1 MPLAPFPVVAPLLM
15 AALLAGLAERCPEKL
30 AGWLA
35 ILTAASVTA
44 VTVILWINVGTAPQ
58 IYWMGAWTPAHGMA
72 IGIDLLLT
80 RAGLGLAALSAL
92 LCLGSLIFSQRYF
105 DSAGTLFHVLMLVF
119 LAGLCGF
126 SLSGDLF
133 NLFVFFELMGTA
145 AYSLCGHKT
154 EEAGPLEG
162 ALNFAVTNTVGAF
175 FLLIGIALLYART
188 GALNM
193 TQIGRDLGQ
202 RCDGLVIAAL
212 TLLAVGLMTKAAIVP
227 FHFWLA
233 DAHAVAPTPVC
244 VLFSGVMVE
253 VGLFGLWRI
262 YSMVFV
268 PVLGARVAVLHGVWI
283 ILGAVTGLTG
293 ALMCLLQNHL
303 KRLLAFSTISHMGLI
318 LMALGAG
325 SGGGALLYGAGH
337 SLVKAALFFAA
348 GIVLHRLHSVDERRL
363 WRRGL
368 RMPGTGLLF
377 VLGGLGLAGL
387 PPFSTAAGA
396 ELIVHTAYAHAGWL
410 HLLIALVEIGTGA
423 AVLRV
428 AAHVFLGWGQRPEAA
443 PGSAAEGATDE
454 QPETTSGYQRTPPFM
469 LAPPVLLLALALLL
483 GLLPAAEPAART
495 AAWVEQ
501 HGSVWQAQILQT
513 RPRFE
518 PVTPPAPVVPA
529 KHVPP
534 PMEWVIPGLAVLLA
548 LAMTGWNGLQRSAW
562 PASLTLPVRA
572 VARGLHGLRLLHSG
586 RMGDYVTW
594 LLVGTIL
601 LAASFTWRLH

>member
-1 MPLAPFPVVAPLLM
+1 MSLAPIPVVAPLLA
-15 AALLAGLAERCPEKL
+15 AALLAGLAEYCPEKL
-30 AGWLA
+30 ASWLA
-35 ILTAASVTA
+35 ILVSAGVSLVTA
-44 VTVILWINVGTAPQ
+44 ILWVQTGAAPHV
-58 IYWMGAWTPAHGMA
+58 YWMGAWAPAHGMA

-80 RAGLGLAALSAL
+80 RAGLGVALLSAL
-92 LCLGSLIFSQRYF
+92 LCLAALIFSQRYF

-133 NLFVFFELMGTA
+133 NLFVFFELMGAA

-175 FLLIGIALLYART
+175 FMLIAIALLYART

-202 RCDGLVIAAL
+202 RCDGLIVAAL
-212 TLLAVGLMTKAAIVP
+212 TLLAVGLLTKAAIVP

-253 VGLFGLWRI
+253 VGLFGLWRV
-262 YSMVFV
+262 YSQVFV
-268 PVLGARVAVLHGVWI
+268 PVLGARAAALHGVWLG
-283 ILGAVTGLTG
+283 LGAVTGLAG
-293 ALMCLLQNHL
+293 AAMCLLQSHI

-337 SLVKAALFFAA
+337 SLVKAALFFGA

-368 RMPGTGLLF
+368 HMPAAGLLF

-387 PPFSTAAGA
+387 PPFATASGA
-396 ELIVHTAYAHAGWL
+396 ELIVDTAYAHAGWI
-410 HLLIALVEIGTGA
+410 HLLIGIIEIGTGA

-428 AAHVFLGWGQRPEAA
+428 ASHVFPGWGPRPGAA
-443 PGSAAEGATDE
+443 PGESAAGETDE
-454 QPETTSGYQRTPPFM
+454 QPETKAGFQRTPLFM
-469 LAPPVLLLALALLL
+469 LLPPFLLLALALAL
-483 GLLPAAEPAART
+483 GMFPGAEPAARA

-501 HGSVWQAQILQT
+501 NGSRWQAQILQT
-513 RPRFE
+513 
-518 PVTPPAPVVPA
+518 PVPLRAISLPILPVPEKHAPPLT
-529 KHVPP
+529 
-534 PMEWVIPGLAVLLA
+534 EWLIPGLAVLLA
-548 LAMTGWNGLQRSAW
+548 LAMVGLKRKDW
-562 PASLTLPVRA
+562 PSLVDLPAQA
-572 VARGLHGLRLLHSG
+572 VEKGLHGLRALHSG

-594 LLVGTIL
+594 LLAGTIL
-601 LAASFTWRLH
+601 LAASLTWRLY

>member
-1 MPLAPFPVVAPLLM
+1 MPLAPIPVVAPLLM

-35 ILTAASVTA
+35 ILTSAGVTA
-44 VTVILWINVGTAPQ
+44 VTVILWIEVGAAPK

-80 RAGLGLAALSAL
+80 RAGLGLATLAAL
-92 LCLGSLIFSQRYF
+92 LCLGSLVFSQHYF

-133 NLFVFFELMGTA
+133 NLFVCFELMGAA

-175 FLLIGIALLYART
+175 FMLIGIALLYART

-268 PVLGARVAVLHGVWI
+268 PVLGARIAVLHGIWI
-283 ILGAVTGLTG
+283 VLGAVTGLTG
-293 ALMCLLQNHL
+293 ALMCLLQNHI

-363 WRRGL
+363 WRRGSH
-368 RMPGTGLLF
+368 MPATGLLF
-377 VLGGLGLAGL
+377 VLGGFGLAGL
-387 PPFSTAAGA
+387 PPFATASGA
-396 ELIVHTAYAHAGWL
+396 DLIVGTAYAHAGWI

-428 AAHVFLGWGQRPEAA
+428 AAHVFLGWGQRPGAA
-443 PGSAAEGATDE
+443 PGRAAEGATDE
-454 QPETTSGYQRTPPFM
+454 QPETKAGYQRTPPFM
-469 LAPPVLLLALALLL
+469 LAPLFFLLALALVL
-483 GLLPAAEPAART
+483 GILPTAGPAART

-501 HGSVWQAQILQT
+501 HGSLWQAQILQT
-513 RPRFE
+513 RPQIK
-518 PVTPPAPVVPA
+518 PLPPPALMRPEKHAPA
-529 KHVPP
+529 
-534 PMEWVIPGLAVLLA
+534 PMEWAIPGLAVLLA
-548 LAMTGWNGLQRSAW
+548 LTMTAWKRSAW
-562 PASLTLPVRA
+562 PAMVALPARA
-572 VARGLHGLRLLHSG
+572 VASSLHGLRLLHSG

-601 LAASFTWRLH
+601 LAATFTWRLY

>member
-1 MPLAPFPVVAPLLM
+1 MSLAPLPVVAPLLV
-15 AALLAGLAERCPEKL
+15 AALLAGLAEYCPEKL
-30 AGWLA
+30 ASWLA
-35 ILTAASVTA
+35 ILTSAGVSA
-44 VTVILWINVGTAPQ
+44 VTVTLWINAGPVPRV
-58 IYWMGAWTPAHGMA
+58 YWMGAWTPAHGVA
-72 IGIDLLLT
+72 LGIDLLLT
-80 RAGLGLAALSAL
+80 RAGLGVATLAAL
-92 LCLGSLIFSQRYF
+92 LCLFSLIFSQRYF

-133 NLFVFFELMGTA
+133 NLFVFFELMGAA

-175 FLLIGIALLYART
+175 FMLIGIALLYART

-202 RCDGLVIAAL
+202 QCDGLVITAL
-212 TLLAVGLMTKAAIVP
+212 TLLAVGLLTKAAIVP

-253 VGLFGLWRI
+253 VGLFGLWRV
-262 YSMVFV
+262 YSMVFA
-268 PVLGARVAVLHGVWI
+268 PVLGARIAMLHGVWLG
-283 ILGAVTGLTG
+283 LGAVTGLIG
-293 ALMCLLQNHL
+293 ALMCLLQHHL

-318 LMALGAG
+318 LMGLGAG

-337 SLVKAALFFAA
+337 SLVKAALFFGA

-363 WRRGL
+363 WRRG
-368 RMPGTGLLF
+368 RQMPGTGLLF

-387 PPFSTAAGA
+387 PPFATVRGA
-396 ELIVHTAYAHAGWL
+396 ELIVDSAYAHAGWI
-410 HLLIALVEIGTGA
+410 HLLIAVIEIGTGA

-428 AAHVFLGWGQRPEAA
+428 AAHVFFGWGPRPGAT
-443 PGSAAEGATDE
+443 PGSGAEGVTDE
-454 QPETTSGYQRTPPFM
+454 QPETRTGFHRTPLFM
-469 LAPPVLLLALALLL
+469 LAPPFLLLALALAL
-483 GLLPAAEPAART
+483 GTAPQAASAARA

-501 HGSVWQAQILQT
+501 HGSAWQAQILQT
-513 RPRFE
+513 QAPAQAVVRPILS
-518 PVTPPAPVVPA
+518 APG
-529 KHVPP
+529 KHASPWT
-534 PMEWVIPGLAVLLA
+534 EWLIPGLAVLLA
-548 LAMTGWNGLQRSAW
+548 LAMTKPRHRVW
-562 PASLTLPVRA
+562 PALIGTP
-572 VARGLHGLRLLHSG
+572 ARGVDRSLRSLRALHSG

-594 LLVGTIL
+594 LMIGTIV
-601 LAASFTWRLH
+601 LAASLTWRLY

>member
-1 MPLAPFPVVAPLLM
+1 MALAPLPVVVPLLA

-30 AGWLA
+30 ASWMA
-35 ILTAASVTA
+35 ILTAAGVTA
-44 VTVILWINVGTAPQ
+44 VTVTLWIQAGATPQ
-58 IYWMGAWTPAHGMA
+58 VYWMGAWTPVHGMV

-80 RAGLGLAALSAL
+80 RAGLGLATLAAL
-92 LCLGSLIFSQRYF
+92 LCLASLIFSQRYF
-105 DSAGTLFHVLMLVF
+105 DSAGTLFHVLMMVF

-133 NLFVFFELMGTA
+133 NLFVFFELMGAA

-175 FLLIGIALLYART
+175 FMLIGIALLYART

-212 TLLAVGLMTKAAIVP
+212 TLLAVGLLTKAAIVP

-262 YSMVFV
+262 YSMVFA
-268 PVLGARVAVLHGVWI
+268 PVLGARAAALHGVWLG
-283 ILGAVTGLTG
+283 LGAVTGVIG
-293 ALMCLLQNHL
+293 ALMCLLQHHI

-363 WRRGL
+363 WRRGH

-377 VLGGLGLAGL
+377 ILGGLGLAGL
-387 PPFSTAAGA
+387 PPFATANGA
-396 ELIVHTAYAHAGWL
+396 ELIVESAGAHAGWI
-410 HLLIALVEIGTGA
+410 HLLIAVIEIGTGA

-428 AAHVFLGWGQRPEAA
+428 AAHVFFGWGPRPGAA

-454 QPETTSGYQRTPPFM
+454 RPETTAGFHRTPPFM
-469 LAPPVLLLALALLL
+469 LIPPYLLLALALVL
-483 GLLPAAEPAART
+483 GTGRGVEPAACA

-501 HGSVWQAQILQT
+501 HGSLWQAQILQPQP
-513 RPRFE
+513 RP
-518 PVTPPAPVVPA
+518 VPAIPVVLTAPERHA
-529 KHVPP
+529 PP
-534 PMEWVIPGLAVLLA
+534 LTAWLIPGLAVLLA
-548 LAMTGWNGLQRSAW
+548 LAMTGLKRSPW
-562 PASLTLPVRA
+562 PLLLALPARAAAKSLY
-572 VARGLHGLRLLHSG
+572 GLRLLHSG

-594 LLVGTIL
+594 LLVGAVL
-601 LAASFTWRLH
+601 LAASFTWQLY